1 MLATGCRK
9 KPVSAEPAMTLEQV
23 QGYYQVEKPD
33 ADGGHYFVE
42 ITPGGLQMG
51 KRSGNAE
58 LSTGFKGFV
67 SGKEVRVP
75 VNVSIEAPGIKVQE
89 TSTKLLEIRADGTL
103 VDNDGRVY
111 TRATKPP
118 PIDLTPK
125 SEPPLP
131 PLVIGANGLGGEVV
145 FRTLRRQPDDPK
157 GAIYSSPRLL
167 TTQPLIVAA
176 LGPGAPRRGW
186 VTWTEPNGWTLWPE
200 AIMPGIG
207 GAKPLTGG
215 GQLLV
220 NADDGPYVCKPGS
233 AARPLPPLL
242 APPKPAGRPENLYL
256 RPAAASGIS
265 RDARVVVGWSK
276 APGRV
281 EGEARRAVRWV
292 DGKPEPLSE
301 LPGTDLF
308 SEAKAVSADGQV
320 ITGVC
325 HTGPQMVTAVRWRA
339 DGTVERIDPATLP
352 PLGSSL
358 ALSEADT
365 LAFPPGIGL
374 AGPPAR
380 RKGWV
385 ISETGHF
392 KANAVTADGRVMV
405 GQDAYSPSPPRPG
418 DKGGDPRQA
427 MAWIDNGPSL
437 SLNHLL
443 ADTLK
448 MDLKGWQ
455 LFIATD
461 ISADGRMV
469 AGMGFD
475 EQGEHGV
482 WLLTL
487 PANWWEAV
495 PQ

>member
-1 MLATGCRK
+1 M
-9 KPVSAEPAMTLEQV
+9 SLEQL

-58 LSTGFKGFV
+58 LSSGSKCFV
-67 SGKEVRVP
+67 SGNEIRAP
-75 VNVSIEAPGIKVQE
+75 VNVSIEAPGIKIEEQ
-89 TSTKLLEIRADGTL
+89 SMKLFEIRADGSL

-118 PIDLTPK
+118 PVDLNPK
-125 SEPPLP
+125 SAPPLP
-131 PLVIGANGLGGEVV
+131 PLVIRANGPGGEVV
-145 FRTLRRQPDDPK
+145 FRALRRQPDDPK
-157 GAIYSSPRLL
+157 GVMYSIPRVL
-167 TTQPLIVAA
+167 TAQPLVVVA
-176 LGPGAPRRGW
+176 LGTEPPRRGW
-186 VTWTEPNGWTLWPE
+186 VTWTEANGWAVWPE
-200 AIMPGIG
+200 ATMPAYG
-207 GAKPLTGG
+207 GAKPLTAG
-215 GQLLV
+215 GQMVV
-220 NADDGPYVCKPGS
+220 NADDGPYLCKPGS

-242 APPKPAGRPENLYL
+242 VPPKPAGRQENPYL
-256 RPAAASGIS
+256 RPAAASGVS
-265 RDARVVVGWSK
+265 SAARVVVGWSK

-292 DGKPEPLSE
+292 DGKPEALPE

-308 SEAKAVSADGQV
+308 SEAKSVSADGQV

-325 HTGPQMVTAVRWRA
+325 RTGPQMITAVRWRA

-352 PLGSSL
+352 PLGSPL

-365 LAFPPGIGL
+365 LAFPAGIGL

-405 GQDAYSPSPPRPG
+405 GQDAYSPGPLKPA
-418 DKGGDPRQA
+418 DKGGDPRHA

-437 SLNHLL
+437 SLNRLL
-443 ADTLK
+443 AHTLK
-448 MDLKGWQ
+448 LDMKGWQ
-455 LFIATD
+455 LFTATD

-469 AGMGFD
+469 VGMGFD